1 LTPPNSPG
9 QAVAQLK
16 GKLWKKEVTKTQVE
30 TYQQQQ
36 RVISTRLL
44 AGKTIL
50 HIYSD
55 TRPDDGFYPVD
66 PSLEDA
72 YFYHL
77 SA

>member
-1 LTPPNSPG
+1 
-9 QAVAQLK
+9 
-16 GKLWKKEVTKTQVE
+16 VTKAQVE
-30 TYQQQQ
+30 AYEQQQH
-36 RVISTRLL
+36 VISARLL

-55 TRPDDGFYPVD
+55 TRPDDGFFPVD